1 MMDWLK
7 EILKNSGIEDEKID
21 ELVGSI
27 NKELPKHFIPK
38 NKYNEIAEIRKDLEE
53 QLNTANATIEEL
65 KKSNKDNEELQK
77 QIKQYEEQLKNLK
90 AESEAKI
97 RDLTLDN
104 AIRLALKENKAKFD
118 DLLIGKVDKSKLTI
132 KEDGTIEGL
141 DEQIN
146 TLKETYKE
154 LFIEPVSGV
163 TPNNTGDSFGGA
175 DLAQVENIIREHLG
189 F

>member
-104 AIRLALKENKAKFD
+104 AIKLALKENAKYD
-118 DLLIGKVDKSKLTI
+118 DLLIGKVDKSKLII

-141 DEQIN
+141 EEQIK
-146 TLKETYKE
+146 TLKEDYKE
-154 LFIEPVSGV
+154 LFVEPLGGY
-163 TPNNTGDSFGGA
+163 TPNNKGGSQTNS
-175 DLAQVENIIREHLG
+175 DLVQIEKIIQQNLG

>member
-1 MMDWLK
+1 MDWLK

-27 NKELPKHFIPK
+27 NKELPKYFIPK

-77 QIKQYEEQLKNLK
+77 QIKQYEEQIKNLK
-90 AESEAKI
+90 AESETKI

-104 AIRLALKENKAKFD
+104 AIRLALKENKAKYD

-141 DEQIN
+141 EEQIK

-154 LFIEPVSGV
+154 LFVEPLGGY
-163 TPNNTGDSFGGA
+163 TPNNNGDSQTNS
-175 DLAQVENIIREHLG
+175 DLAQIEKIIQQNLG